1 MQIKHG
7 EQQQFVQIYKIML
20 EFKSSEQWRL
30 LQGLSSL
37 KTVTT
42 NKNQNK
48 ENQTTKE
55 PSCMQHRINTICKT
69 SYLEKDS
76 LRLWVSHIRT
86 VRKEDSTANENQSDY
101 RHSS

>member
-7 EQQQFVQIYKIML
+7 EQQQFIQVYKKML
-20 EFKSSEQWRL
+20 EFKSSKQWRL

-42 NKNQNK
+42 NKKQNK

-55 PSCMQHRINTICKT
+55 PSCMQHRINTIRKT
-69 SYLEKDS
+69 LLTWRKT
-76 LRLWVSHIRT
+76 RLGFGLAIS
-86 VRKEDSTANENQSDY
+86 EL
-101 RHSS
+101 